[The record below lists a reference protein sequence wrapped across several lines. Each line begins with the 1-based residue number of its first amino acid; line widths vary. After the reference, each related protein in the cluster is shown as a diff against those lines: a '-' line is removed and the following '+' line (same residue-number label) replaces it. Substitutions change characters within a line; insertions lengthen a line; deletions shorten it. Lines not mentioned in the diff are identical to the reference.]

1 MDHKRQPINVIYLST
16 YVPQKCGIATFTKDV
31 TTAINLLNPHALAE
45 IMAVVKPGEDP
56 DFPWEVKYK
65 IRQQDPQTYL
75 NAAKY
80 INNSSVDVLLV
91 EHEFGIYGG
100 DHGDYL
106 VSLLKEINKPK
117 VLTCHTIINDPNNDW
132 GKSFKKLLPHT
143 DAYIVM
149 TQNSAEELR
158 RLYKIPLR
166 KIFVVPH
173 GTPDI
178 PLTPT
183 EIAKSKRRLQNR
195 IIMGNINLLSENKG
209 LDYNLEAVAKIA
221 KVYPQILYLIIGQ
234 THPNILEKDGEKYR
248 NSLKKKI
255 RQLNIQKNVRFINRY
270 VSLEELVN
278 WLKIIDYYVTPYLDS
293 QQSSSGALAYALGA
307 GKICIS
313 TPYIYAKEVLA
324 ENRGILVP
332 FYNSDAIADTIIKL
346 EKNPIRKSEIQHKA
360 YEYGRFMTWSNVA
373 LQHLDLF
380 SHLIKKHVRKSS
392 ITN

>member
-1 MDHKRQPINVIYLST
+1 MDHKRRPVNVIYLST

-45 IMAVVKPGEDP
+45 IMAVIKPGENP

-65 IRQQDPQTYL
+65 IHQQDLQTYL

-80 INNSSVDVLLV
+80 INNSSVDILLV
-91 EHEFGIYGG
+91 EHEFGIFGG

-106 VSLLKEINKPK
+106 VNLLERITKPV
-117 VLTCHTIINDPNNDW
+117 VLTCHTIIDNPNNEW
-132 GKSFKKLLPHT
+132 GKSFKKLLPHI

-149 TQNSAEELR
+149 THNSAEELK
-158 RLYKIPLR
+158 RLYKIPLK
-166 KIFVVPH
+166 KIVVIPH

-183 EIAKSKRRLQNR
+183 ETVKSKRRLQNR

-221 KVYPQILYLIIGQ
+221 KIYPQILYLIIGQ
-234 THPNILEKDGEKYR
+234 THPSILEKDGEKYR

-255 RQLNIQKNVRFINRY
+255 RLLNIQKNVRFVNRY
-270 VSLEELVN
+270 VSLDELID
-278 WLKIIDYYVTPYLDS
+278 WLKVIDYYVTPYLDP
-293 QQSSSGALAYALGA
+293 QQSSSGALAYAIGA

-313 TPYIYAKEVLA
+313 TPYIYAKEILT

-332 FYNSDAIADTIIKL
+332 FHNSEAIADTIIKL
-346 EKNPIRKSEIQHKA
+346 EKNPALRSEIQNKA
-360 YEYGRFMTWSNVA
+360 YKYGRFMTWSNVA

-380 SHLIKKHVRKSS
+380 SHLIKKHAKKSS
-392 ITN
+392 TAN